1 MDLLVWLVLLLD
13 LNYFKP
19 VFIFFPLSLQLPS
32 LAASHSVTSALC
44 AVIHHL
50 TPGSLPPS
58 HSLSCN
64 ACSRPAAL
72 PPAATDSSRLLRAAR
87 ITAEGR
93 RYLQVLPVITSCP
106 FSTADTLAALIWP
119 NVGWG
124 FVEKQTVCCSWVGH
138 FLKIQRIKWISIIK
152 PQTKRKCSVFFFYFF
167 NTCFLLPFFQSQVAE
182 AQSSLALLTYSSLFS
197 GTLLLRVG
205 PSRTLETKVTWR
217 SHTEAPSRSLLCC
230 FSKGFWASLSLS
242 CHPGPV
248 FLRRPYQGHKIPGN
262 ITPKITQA
270 LKSPHQL
277 RWQPS
282 RGIFFKCFL
291 LKLWF

>member
-152 PQTKRKCSVFFFYFF
+152 PQTKRKCSVFFFFF
-167 NTCFLLPFFQSQVAE
+167 LILAFFCHFSRVRSQKPRVLWLCSPTPVYSVGRCSFGLGPAEPWRQRSLGARIPRHHHDLYSVVFQRGFELLLVCPVIQGLFSLGDPTRGIKSQATLLPK
-182 AQSSLALLTYSSLFS
+182 SL
-197 GTLLLRVG
+197 R
-205 PSRTLETKVTWR
+205 
-217 SHTEAPSRSLLCC
+217 
-230 FSKGFWASLSLS
+230 LSNLPTS
-242 CHPGPV
+242 
-248 FLRRPYQGHKIPGN
+248 
-262 ITPKITQA
+262 
-270 LKSPHQL
+270 
-277 RWQPS
+277 
-282 RGIFFKCFL
+282 
-291 LKLWF
+291 